1 MPRCFLAT
9 KSRPP
14 KNAAAAAASRC
25 SSAAAAVSASAAA
38 VDAAGRNNRSTIGSI
53 SAAQAVQSIQQPVP
67 RAPQPGGLLA
77 SSVPLPAE
85 ALERPRGC
93 GGVGGV
99 LHPEAAVPHTPSP
112 PVLSTMTPQ
121 LMPPQPAP
129 PLVTPATLQVKQEA
143 DCTGECEETI
153 KNFATAVACWCAGKV
168 HFNIRRKEPKEGL
181 VGYS

>member
-25 SSAAAAVSASAAA
+25 SSAAAAAVSASAAA

-99 LHPEAAVPHTPSP
+99 HPEAAVPHTPSP

-121 LMPPQPAP
+121 PMAPQPAP

-143 DCTGECEETI
+143 DCTGE
-153 KNFATAVACWCAGKV
+153 
-168 HFNIRRKEPKEGL
+168 
-181 VGYS
+181 

>member
-14 KNAAAAAASRC
+14 KTA
-25 SSAAAAVSASAAA
+25 AAAAVSASAAA
-38 VDAAGRNNRSTIGSI
+38 GDAAGRNNRSTIGSI

-99 LHPEAAVPHTPSP
+99 HPEAAVPHTPSP

-121 LMPPQPAP
+121 PMAPQPAP

-153 KNFATAVACWCAGKV
+153 KNFATDVACWCAGKV
-168 HFNIRRKEPKEGL
+168 HFNIRRKEPKEVL
-181 VGYS
+181 VG